1 MSYIAEAQMSDH
13 DFHGHGG
20 GLLRRTPS
28 KTNTAND
35 RARRARTTGKRTTNA
50 TNHGGTDSVTLR
62 SLTIPQKLA
71 IAERI
76 SVELNSTLTSER
88 ATTTA
93 AEDEM
98 VAKIEEA
105 SMHAVAVAKWR
116 DVLEREVAGR
126 HTLNKGDV
134 RHYHPLKYDRM
145 NAARAHRVR
154 LPWLHK
160 LLINTG
166 CYLMERP

>member
-1 MSYIAEAQMSDH
+1 MSSIAEAQMSDH

-28 KTNTAND
+28 KTNTATD

-50 TNHGGTDSVTLR
+50 TTNHGGTDSVTLR

-76 SVELNSTLTSER
+76 SVELNSTLASER
-88 ATTTA
+88 TTTTA
-93 AEDEM
+93 AEDELI
-98 VAKIEEA
+98 ARIEEA
-105 SMHAVAVAKWR
+105 SMHTVAVAKWR

-134 RHYHPLKYDRM
+134 RHFQPINEDLGLSH
-145 NAARAHRVR
+145 V
-154 LPWLHK
+154 
-160 LLINTG
+160 LIS
-166 CYLMERP
+166 